1 MDQRIKI
8 TIAGQE
14 YVLKAATQESEE
26 LIRKAAE
33 SINKKIVA
41 FSSRFPDKALIDIM
55 AFVALNESITSL
67 TLQKSLDSANEEAA
81 QLLAD
86 TSSYLKNM

>member
-26 LIRKAAE
+26 LIRKAAD
-33 SINKKIVA
+33 SINKKIAA
-41 FSSRFPDKALIDIM
+41 FSSKFPDKSMTDILS
-55 AFVALNESITSL
+55 FVALNESITSL
-67 TLQKSLDSANEEAA
+67 SLQKSMDSMNEEAA
-81 QLLAD
+81 TLLAD